1 MSLFLMRTTEGKPIK
16 GFEEV
21 VPGVCF
27 GFRTDL
33 EKAGAL
39 MNNGTV
45 KPEDLKFYVGYSAW
59 DHDQLLSEIDAGYW
73 VVTSCSSGLI
83 TDALTTDPSCLWTE
97 ILQLMGG
104 QYSELSQKPKQD
116 GV

>member
-1 MSLFLMRTTEGKPIK
+1 
-16 GFEEV
+16 
-21 VPGVCF
+21 
-27 GFRTDL
+27 
-33 EKAGAL
+33 

-59 DHDQLLSEIDAGYW
+59 DHDQLLSEIDTGYW

-83 TDALTTDPSCLWTE
+83 TDALTADPSCLWTE